1 MEVNL
6 SIEIEALETIA
17 EATFQQL
24 LVKKREHAEAKSL
37 IGSNEWYST
46 SAYLTKITNIGHELN
61 DLRDITE
68 KLENIIYKFH
78 NQIK

>member
-1 MEVNL
+1 MQVEL
-6 SIEIEALETIA
+6 SILELEMIA
-17 EATFQQL
+17 DAVFQQKL
-24 LVKKREHAEAKSL
+24 AMRKEHAEAKSL

-46 SAYLTKITNIGHELN
+46 SAYLMKITNIGHELN
-61 DLRDITE
+61 DLEEVIE

>member
-1 MEVNL
+1 MQVEL
-6 SIEIEALETIA
+6 SIEELELIA

-37 IGSNEWYST
+37 IGSNQWYST

-68 KLENIIYKFH
+68 RLEGIIYKHH
-78 NQIK
+78 NQIN